1 MKFTGFYAVS
11 ESSYPVLFSWVLAF
25 FFSSFLVFAKFG
37 YYFMLILSFLFIVVF
52 LYIWTKDVYG
62 ESLSGYHS
70 FQTQG
75 GFKVVFF
82 YFIVSEFIFFFG
94 MFWFLFDVALVPSSD
109 LGEVWV
115 PAGIGAINPFG
126 VPLLNSFILL
136 SRAVS
141 LTWAHYN
148 FIEGKGTNLS
158 IATTVILGL
167 IFLAVQLMEYNNIS
181 FSFRDSAYGSIFYM
195 LTGFHG
201 FHVFWGVIFLI
212 HNWLRISYRYF
223 SLERSLRFQ
232 FSILYWHFVDFVWLF
247 LFLSLYLWG
256 RTA

>member
-1 MKFTGFYAVS
+1 
-11 ESSYPVLFSWVLAF
+11 
-25 FFSSFLVFAKFG
+25 
-37 YYFMLILSFLFIVVF
+37 
-52 LYIWTKDVYG
+52 
-62 ESLSGYHS
+62 
-70 FQTQG
+70 
-75 GFKVVFF
+75 
-82 YFIVSEFIFFFG
+82 
-94 MFWFLFDVALVPSSD
+94 
-109 LGEVWV
+109 
-115 PAGIGAINPFG
+115 
-126 VPLLNSFILL
+126 LNSFILL

-181 FSFRDSAYGSIFYM
+181 FSFRDSAYGSIFYI

-201 FHVFWGVIFLI
+201 FHVFLGVIFLI